1 VPPIKRLLPLAL
13 LLILLAIP
21 ADASAALQR
30 CSVPEGFTTG
40 PFFVDQV
47 KKRGMS
53 CRTARRQVK
62 RWGNTRACVYPD
74 GPRDRVCRA
83 GGYRCVSRDIRGFE
97 GSRIS
102 CRARGRA
109 VGFRIGV

>member
-1 VPPIKRLLPLAL
+1 VPPIKRLLPIAL
-13 LLILLAIP
+13 LVVLVSIP

-83 GGYRCVSRDIRGFE
+83 GRYRCVSRDAGYE
-97 GSRIS
+97 SSRIS

-109 VGFRIGV
+109 VGFRIYV